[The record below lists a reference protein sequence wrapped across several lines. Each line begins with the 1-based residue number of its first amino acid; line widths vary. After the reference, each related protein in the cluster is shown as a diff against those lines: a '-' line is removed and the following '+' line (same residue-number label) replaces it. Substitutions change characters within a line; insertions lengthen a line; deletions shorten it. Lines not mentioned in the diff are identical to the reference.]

1 MNGGIMFKQIRRSSG
16 AAIVIGLAIL
26 EPALAKPRTIDNTEL
41 KYSITVPSECRVEEG
56 PGTLEAICSP
66 DFDEA
71 KSAEL
76 SAAGALLLEIDAE
89 AVPSDAKPYGEADF
103 KLEVPEA
110 VCGESDT
117 TKVKLTDVKTAK
129 DGAATVLSAAVT
141 CPEIKFLGLGE
152 RQAQVRYVM
161 QPGFRYRLMARV
173 LTSDASK
180 VKAATDSFFASF
192 KTTGGAKP

>member
-1 MNGGIMFKQIRRSSG
+1 MSKPIHSI
-16 AAIVIGLAIL
+16 AAAAALFSFTVV
-26 EPALAKPRTIDNTEL
+26 EPAAAKPRTIDNAEL
-41 KYSITVPSECRVEEG
+41 KYSITVPSECRTEEG

-71 KSAEL
+71 KSAEM

-89 AVPSDAKPYGEADF
+89 AVPADAKPYGEAEF

-117 TKVKLTDVKTAK
+117 AKVKLVDVKTSK
-129 DGAATVLSAAVT
+129 DVTATVLTASVT

-161 QPGFRYRLMARV
+161 QPGFRYRLMARA
-173 LTSDASK
+173 LTSDAAK
-180 VKAATDSFFASF
+180 VKAATEGFMTSF

>member
-1 MNGGIMFKQIRRSSG
+1 MAKPIHTLVVALSML
-16 AAIVIGLAIL
+16 VLASPP
-26 EPALAKPRTIDNTEL
+26 PAVAKPRMIDNAEL
-41 KYSITVPSECRVEEG
+41 KYSITVPGECRTEEG

-71 KSAEL
+71 KSAEMA
-76 SAAGALLLEIDAE
+76 AAGALLLEIDAE
-89 AVPSDAKPYGEADF
+89 AVPADAKPYGEADF

-117 TKVKLTDVKTAK
+117 AKVKMADLKATK
-129 DGAATVLSAAVT
+129 DGAGTVLTAFVT

-161 QPGFRYRLMARV
+161 QPGFRYRLMSRV
-173 LTSDASK
+173 LTTDAAK
-180 VKAATDSFFASF
+180 VKAATESFFASF

>member
-1 MNGGIMFKQIRRSSG
+1 MSKPIRTLAV
-16 AAIVIGLAIL
+16 AAFLVGVVLAQ
-26 EPALAKPRTIDNTEL
+26 PANAKPRTIDNAEL
-41 KYSITVPSECRVEEG
+41 KYSIAVPGECRVEEG

-71 KSAEL
+71 KSAEM

-89 AVPSDAKPYGEADF
+89 AAPADAKPYSEAEF

-117 TKVKLTDVKTAK
+117 AKVKMADVKAAKEGVAMVLTA
-129 DGAATVLSAAVT
+129 LVT

-161 QPGFRYRLMARV
+161 QPGLRYRLMSRA
-173 LTSDASK
+173 LTSDAAK

-192 KTTGGAKP
+192 KMTGGAKP